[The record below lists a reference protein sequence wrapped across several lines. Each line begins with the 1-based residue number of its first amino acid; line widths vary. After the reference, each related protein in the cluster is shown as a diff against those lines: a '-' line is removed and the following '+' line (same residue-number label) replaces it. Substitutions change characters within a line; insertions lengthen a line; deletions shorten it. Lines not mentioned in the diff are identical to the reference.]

1 MSYFTVPIN
10 IICDAFLSG
19 TYLYTTVCYAI
30 KTSFHCL
37 YFLFADE
44 IANFERDG
52 AAAGNKRQ
60 LKHMLSGDVTNL
72 QRMCSVS
79 ESEKKEEKKVW
90 PFDSH
95 E

>member
-1 MSYFTVPIN
+1 M
-10 IICDAFLSG
+10 L
-19 TYLYTTVCYAI
+19 CYQDSI
-30 KTSFHCL
+30 SVSV
-37 YFLFADE
+37 FLFADE

-72 QRMCSVS
+72 QRMHSVS